1 MIQIE
6 LHMRPNGTL
15 QYLSALGHA
24 VRPHDDTFSP
34 ACAAVSSALRSTARL
49 LAATSGIEVSG
60 EAPEEGVFRLELHSC
75 SFIRRRYLRGV
86 SAALLQILLDLAME
100 NPTEVQVELR

>member
-1 MIQIE
+1 VIQIE

-15 QYLSALGHA
+15 QYLSAVGHA
-24 VRPHDDTFSP
+24 VRPHDAGFSP

-49 LAATSGIEVSG
+49 LAATNGIRVSG
-60 EAPEEGVFRLELHSC
+60 DAPEEGAFRLELQSC